1 MRKTT
6 ADYLF
11 ALYPNHGKR
20 PTSPDV
26 PRSEPCFEVN
36 PDLWRYYCILK
47 DRPLFPAPA
56 WWTEADVVQSLDQ
69 FEAEALKGLQDRFD
83 DILSG
88 KVADSLL

>member
-20 PTSPDV
+20 PMSPDV
-26 PRSEPCFEVN
+26 PRYEPCFEVN

-88 KVADSLL
+88 KVADTLL